1 MKNILF
7 FIVLLFTTFFI
18 QANDSIPVFEYEIN
32 YNLGK
37 SLQKKGYV
45 FKTNNKIYFNTTKSV
60 FLENLNKFVESNDSG
75 IPEINLFSKGV
86 TYESFIL
93 NVGKDTLYNA
103 NSAADDPVLVKEKLV
118 KQKWKSTGIKK
129 NVSGRDCLEFT
140 TTFRG
145 RYYTA
150 YVDLSVPF
158 YYGPWKFN
166 NLPGLLISIEDSK
179 KQLSW
184 KLLSVK
190 YNSKKEIR
198 EVVNNQEKYFN
209 NLKEIPLKDFVVL
222 YDASKGGTI
231 SVSSSRLPRGY
242 KKRKSLGKYKRG
254 GLELVY
260 EWEK

>member
-1 MKNILF
+1 MLF
-7 FIVLLFTTFFI
+7 VVFSMN
-18 QANDSIPVFEYEIN
+18 ANDSIPVFEYQIN

-45 FKTNNKIYFNTTKSV
+45 FKSNNKVYYNTTKSI
-60 FLENLNKFVESNDSG
+60 FLENLDKLVDSNDEG
-75 IPEINLFSKGV
+75 IPEINLFSKGIV
-86 TYESFIL
+86 YGSSMVDL
-93 NVGKDTLYNA
+93 QKDTLYNA
-103 NSAADDPVLVKEKLV
+103 NSAADDPVLVEEKLI
-118 KQKWKSTGIKK
+118 KQRWKPTGVKK
-129 NVSGRDCLEFT
+129 NVSGKNCLEFT

-184 KLLSVK
+184 KLLSVRYDSENK
-190 YNSKKEIR
+190 IKNH
-198 EVVNNQEKYFN
+198 VANQEKYFE
-209 NLKEIPLKDFVVL
+209 NLEKTSLRDFVVL
-222 YDASKGGTI
+222 YDASRGGTV

-242 KKRKSLGKYKRG
+242 KKRQSFRKYKRG
-254 GLELVY
+254 GMELVY